1 MSFLPAIV
9 DEIRCVAMPGG
20 TLLLFPYSLRRQ
32 TIKGAKSGIPVPQNT
47 LTVLTQ
53 AAVFTAAL
61 HTQSPG
67 NWRFGIKL
75 HILG

>member
-1 MSFLPAIV
+1 MGSDALLC
-9 DEIRCVAMPGG
+9 RGG
-20 TLLLFPYSLRRQ
+20 TLLVFRYSVRRQ
-32 TIKGAKSGIPVPQNT
+32 TIKGAKSGILLLVPQNT

-53 AAVFTAAL
+53 AAVFAAAL

-67 NWRFGIKL
+67 NSRFEIKL